1 MVQASNTTNRQP
13 SLGQMGRLHHPQGRR
28 YASIASPIL
37 GLVLSVGAGFC
48 LTLAQGPAQA
58 NPKTIPLTLKSFQVQ
73 AEVADRPA
81 SRAKGLM
88 YRESLPDNQGMLF
101 VFDTPSRQ
109 CMWMKNTPL
118 PLSVAF
124 IKADGLIAN
133 IAQMQPQTETIH
145 CATEDVLYAL
155 EMTQGWFW
163 SRAIKPGDS
172 VLGLPKP

>member
-1 MVQASNTTNRQP
+1 MTRFNQP
-13 SLGQMGRLHHPQGRR
+13 LYRHL
-28 YASIASPIL
+28 
-37 GLVLSVGAGFC
+37 LVALTG
-48 LTLAQGPAQA
+48 LTLVISSLLS
-58 NPKTIPLTLKSFQVQ
+58 IPVTRAAERTVGLSIKSFQVQ

-88 YRESLPDNQGMLF
+88 FRESLADNQGMLF
-101 VFDTPSRQ
+101 VFDSPSRQ

-124 IKADGLIAN
+124 IKADGRISN

-145 CATEDVLYAL
+145 CASEDVLYAL

-163 SRAIKPGDS
+163 ARAIKAGDA
-172 VLGLPKP
+172 VQGLPKPR

>member
-1 MVQASNTTNRQP
+1 
-13 SLGQMGRLHHPQGRR
+13 
-28 YASIASPIL
+28 
-37 GLVLSVGAGFC
+37 LVLSVGLGVGLGFG
-48 LTLAQGPAQA
+48 LTLAQATAQTD
-58 NPKTIPLTLKSFQVQ
+58 PKTITLNLKSFQVQ

-81 SRAKGLM
+81 SRARGLM

-124 IKADGLIAN
+124 IKADGRIAN

-145 CATEDVLYAL
+145 CASEDVLYAL

-163 SRAIKPGDS
+163 SIAIKPGDS

>member
-1 MVQASNTTNRQP
+1 MAQVSNPTNPPTSLDWSELANP
-13 SLGQMGRLHHPQGRR
+13 SQGRR
-28 YASIASPIL
+28 APSVTGSVL
-37 GLVLSVGAGFC
+37 RLVLSVGLGFG
-48 LTLAQGPAQA
+48 LTLAQATAQTD
-58 NPKTIPLTLKSFQVQ
+58 PKTITLNLKSFQVQ

-81 SRAKGLM
+81 SRARGLM

-124 IKADGLIAN
+124 IKADGRIAN

-145 CATEDVLYAL
+145 CASEDVLYAL